1 MGSSS
6 DSEWETD
13 DSEPRTSTSRNNT
26 RRTNAPGQRNLPPFD
41 IRDMSPFGD
50 SALGDFMYGMEA
62 NGFGSML
69 RNNGVPPMGFDPR
82 DFFGSDNYYENS
94 TDDDEFPNEQGS
106 SGDGGSSEHNRPP
119 AIEVPA
125 DNDDSDDDSSSGDS
139 EEEEYWAIYRAEEQK
154 MKLRKQ
160 QAKEG
165 TQKHSS
171 IGPSDTSA
179 SGSAPK
185 ETKQTESA
193 STPIASTAEEKSTQA
208 RNRGNDLYRKG
219 LFDDATKAYFEALSL
234 TPNDPAPLSNLSAVQ
249 FELGNYSGSEVY
261 AEKALKLL
269 EDEEDTNVKKQKLFV
284 RLAKAKIL
292 TSKDAALVATKVDS
306 SVEKDKILKSMAMN
320 IASKKSSS
328 WSKILDELEAEGE
341 YYAVGHDP
349 PNPELDSKM
358 ISSKGDLSWM
368 FAGIGD
374 ARNFFATLIHL
385 DKAEHDKKTNRK
397 FHFSL
402 LDLKAAA
409 MAKVLVLLH
418 LLNQIGDR
426 GALTCLAYV
435 FGSIVMPAFAY
446 DKLQQTVTALVD
458 KLQAGSPVADWIY
471 ISEAQRAPLLRQ
483 LRSWQQHLD
492 GKYDTA
498 TFRQHGLLQASQG
511 KMGRYST
518 HGAEDH
524 VPPFCERDD
533 VIFWTYG
540 IVMPQGELAAKHEKQ
555 LLQLIEG
562 QKLSPRGPPLPDRK
576 ITDYIDRNWKP
587 NVTLVD
593 IDYSKD
599 PPDFTFNPPELAYVM
614 FACQEFLLFCPDEQ
628 HAKIFG
634 LSNLLEYFELF
645 FRSTMLAL
653 KELRSRL
660 CVEIVV
666 GEMNDCLE
674 RIHHDTWSTRGQK
687 QGKFDP
693 QQFPKLYNRVHMS
706 NIPDYVGGALSTF
719 LFGVPLL
726 QREKSSALNSCVL
739 LNTPAFNNHED
750 YLAEYTLLTGL
761 NRVERY
767 FGVELRKDSSS
778 LNGWGRPGVV
788 LHDYTMWT
796 VRSQG
801 PPKKLPANE
810 RMSRA
815 AVEKY
820 LQAHLLK
827 ICLPYPRPKLSAHQ
841 TLRAPLNLT
850 VLFRLISHLQSL
862 GYPAHWFSDILGQ
875 MLQGTVLTTARAPR
889 QLVTTVGAAKK
900 LYSSMNISVKPWLAE
915 LTTLSSIWRGL
926 LPFGLLCEDGL
937 VPDIGRVSKYS
948 LKFPTPSD
956 DMLNRPH
963 FTVVFWNTSLGAVP
977 TSLRWL
983 LLDDEEGDRSRKAIK
998 IREEG
1003 IHILTTFQWSSDT
1016 TTASF
1021 WLQSDVVMAMQKGD
1035 WKAYIWRLDTWQ
1047 PVTSGVSVRDHI
1059 RKLANWNGEN
1069 ISDKNDEEELPI
1081 RSASKASTKTA
1092 NMSSSTQE
1100 TTPTPIVQDKQT
1112 PTIPAHISNDVDR
1125 KLVREF
1131 QITLMR
1137 LVAAA
1142 DEDVKKPGLPKSV
1155 KRVRQAYVRA
1165 IAEYRKRTDP
1175 SFTPAK
1181 PTKFENWPLGE
1192 LINEVREV
1200 ECMLLGAPL
1209 LPADLKCQMHVAKL
1223 VAGTMPSAE
1232 VPSKES
1238 LSFLEKFDQHIETR
1252 KRYDAWKEKQSKQPQ
1267 EPRQVNPDCAPQ

>member
-13 DSEPRTSTSRNNT
+13 DSEPRASTSRNNT

-82 DFFGSDNYYENS
+82 DFFGSDDYYENS

-106 SGDGGSSEHNRPP
+106 SGDGGSSEDNRPP
-119 AIEVPA
+119 ANEVPA
-125 DNDDSDDDSSSGDS
+125 DNGDSDDDSSSGDS
-139 EEEEYWAIYRAEEQK
+139 EEEEYWAMYRAEEQK

-185 ETKQTESA
+185 DTKQTESA

-328 WSKILDELEAEGE
+328 WSKILDELSI
-341 YYAVGHDP
+341 YRP
-349 PNPELDSKM
+349 
-358 ISSKGDLSWM
+358 
-368 FAGIGD
+368 
-374 ARNFFATLIHL
+374 
-385 DKAEHDKKTNRK
+385 
-397 FHFSL
+397 SL
-402 LDLKAAA
+402 YWRCTK
-409 MAKVLVLLH
+409 LLC
-418 LLNQIGDR
+418 NSYTSG
-426 GALTCLAYV
+426 
-435 FGSIVMPAFAY
+435 
-446 DKLQQTVTALVD
+446 
-458 KLQAGSPVADWIY
+458 
-471 ISEAQRAPLLRQ
+471 
-483 LRSWQQHLD
+483 
-492 GKYDTA
+492 
-498 TFRQHGLLQASQG
+498 QG
-511 KMGRYST
+511 RT
-518 HGAEDH
+518 GAEDH

-576 ITDYIDRNWKP
+576 ITDHIDRNWKP

-593 IDYSKD
+593 IDWEAKRQRRDSKD

-761 NRVERY
+761 NNVERH

-796 VRSQG
+796 VRSQR

-841 TLRAPLNLT
+841 AVRAPLNLT

-937 VPDIGRVSKYS
+937 VPDIGRVSKYI
-948 LKFPTPSD
+948 LEFPTPSD

-1047 PVTSGVSVRDHI
+1047 PVTSGVSICVKGLHQD
-1059 RKLANWNGEN
+1059 RKDVVFDPGNHT
-1069 ISDKNDEEELPI
+1069 DTYRP
-1081 RSASKASTKTA
+1081 R
-1092 NMSSSTQE
+1092 
-1100 TTPTPIVQDKQT
+1100 QT
-1112 PTIPAHISNDVDR
+1112 DAHISNDLDR

-1142 DEDVKKPGLPKSV
+1142 DEDVKEPGLPNSV

-1238 LSFLEKFDQHIETR
+1238 LSFLEKFDQHIEPR

-1267 EPRQVNPDCAPQ
+1267 EPRQVNPDCAPH

>member
-1 MGSSS
+1 MDG
-6 DSEWETD
+6 
-13 DSEPRTSTSRNNT
+13 SEPRASTSRNNT
-26 RRTNAPGQRNLPPFD
+26 RRTNAPGQRDLPPFD
-41 IRDMSPFGD
+41 IRDMSHFGD

-82 DFFGSDNYYENS
+82 DFFGSDDHYDDS

-106 SGDGGSSEHNRPP
+106 SGDGGSSEDNRPP
-119 AIEVPA
+119 ANEVPA

-139 EEEEYWAIYRAEEQK
+139 EEEEYWAMYRAEEQK

-171 IGPSDTSA
+171 IGSSVTSA
-179 SGSAPK
+179 PGSAPK
-185 ETKQTESA
+185 DTKQTESA

-292 TSKDAALVATKVDS
+292 TSKDAALVATKVES

-328 WSKILDELEAEGE
+328 WSKILDELSIYRPSLEAEGE

-349 PNPELDSKM
+349 PNPELDSKI

-385 DKAEHDKKTNRK
+385 DKAEHDKKTKRK

-435 FGSIVMPAFAY
+435 FGSIIMPAFAY
-446 DKLQQTVTALVD
+446 DKLQQAVTALVD

-593 IDYSKD
+593 IDWEAKRQRRDSKD
-599 PPDFTFNPPELAYVM
+599 PPDFTFNPPELAYV
-614 FACQEFLLFCPDEQ
+614 
-628 HAKIFG
+628 I
-634 LSNLLEYFELF
+634 
-645 FRSTMLAL
+645 
-653 KELRSRL
+653 
-660 CVEIVV
+660 
-666 GEMNDCLE
+666 
-674 RIHHDTWSTRGQK
+674 TRK
-687 QGKFDP
+687 
-693 QQFPKLYNRVHMS
+693 
-706 NIPDYVGGALSTF
+706 
-719 LFGVPLL
+719 
-726 QREKSSALNSCVL
+726 
-739 LNTPAFNNHED
+739 
-750 YLAEYTLLTGL
+750 
-761 NRVERY
+761 
-767 FGVELRKDSSS
+767 
-778 LNGWGRPGVV
+778 
-788 LHDYTMWT
+788 
-796 VRSQG
+796 
-801 PPKKLPANE
+801 
-810 RMSRA
+810 
-815 AVEKY
+815 
-820 LQAHLLK
+820 
-827 ICLPYPRPKLSAHQ
+827 
-841 TLRAPLNLT
+841 
-850 VLFRLISHLQSL
+850 
-862 GYPAHWFSDILGQ
+862 FSDSLIC
-875 MLQGTVLTTARAPR
+875 
-889 QLVTTVGAAKK
+889 
-900 LYSSMNISVKPWLAE
+900 
-915 LTTLSSIWRGL
+915 SSISS
-926 LPFGLLCEDGL
+926 L
-937 VPDIGRVSKYS
+937 VPDIGRVSKYI

-963 FTVVFWNTSLGAVP
+963 FTVVFWNTSLDAVP

-1100 TTPTPIVQDKQT
+1100 TTPTPIVQNKQT

-1142 DEDVKKPGLPKSV
+1142 DEDVKEPGLSNSV

-1223 VAGTMPSAE
+1223 VAGTVPSAE
-1232 VPSKES
+1232 VPGKES
-1238 LSFLEKFDQHIETR
+1238 LSFVEKFDQHIETR
-1252 KRYDAWKEKQSKQPQ
+1252 KRYDAWKEKQSKEPK